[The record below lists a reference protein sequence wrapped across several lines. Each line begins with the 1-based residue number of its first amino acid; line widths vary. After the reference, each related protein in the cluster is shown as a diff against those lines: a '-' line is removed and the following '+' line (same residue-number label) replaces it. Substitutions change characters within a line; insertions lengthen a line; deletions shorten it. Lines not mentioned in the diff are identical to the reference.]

1 MANPTKRNGRQAQP
15 CTMVIFGGAGD
26 LTRRLLVPAIYNLA
40 RDKRLPKQFNLVG
53 MARTDLDSDA
63 FKDELTKSLKSF
75 AKAKVDNAVWDAIV
89 AEMSYVQGNFDDDEA
104 YKRLAKQLATVQPD
118 GGKAEGSKVAGNIL
132 FYLATAPEF
141 FGGIVDRLAKAGLM
155 QEAEGAW
162 RRVIVEKPFGT
173 DLESAK
179 ALNDELLSVLNETQI
194 YRIDHYLGKE
204 TVQNIMVFRFGN
216 GIFEPLWN
224 RDHIDHV
231 QITVAETVGVE
242 QRGGFYEK
250 TGALRDMVPNHIS
263 QLVAL
268 TAMEVP
274 TSFDADAVRSEKV
287 KVMDS
292 LRPFTPEMALHDTVR
307 GQYEAGNLGDKAV
320 PGYRQEPDVDPQ
332 SDTETY
338 VALKMQID
346 NWRWAGVPFYVR
358 TGKRLRRRM
367 SEIAIQF
374 KRAPIAVFRDTP
386 IEDTTPNQLVLRIQ
400 PDEGISLQFGAK
412 IPGPELEIGGVK
424 MDFQYK
430 DYFNSEPATGYETLI
445 LDCMIGDPT
454 LFQRADNIES
464 GWRAVQPILDA
475 WSERRPR
482 GFPNYE
488 AGTQGPRSADELLAR
503 DGRVWRK
510 I

>member
-26 LTRRLLVPAIYNLA
+26 LTRRLLIPALYNLA
-40 RDKRLPKQFNLVG
+40 RDKRLPKPFNLVG
-53 MARTDLDSDA
+53 MARTDLDSGS
-63 FKDELTKSLKSF
+63 FRDELSKSLKSF
-75 AKAKVDNAVWDAIV
+75 AAGKVDSEVWDPIV
-89 AEMSYVQGNFDDDEA
+89 AGMSYVQGNFDDDDA
-104 YKRLAKQLATVQPD
+104 YQRLTKHLAEVQPE
-118 GGKAEGSKVAGNIL
+118 GGKAEGAKVAGNVL

-141 FGGIVDRLAKAGLM
+141 FGGIVERLAKAGLM

-173 DLESAK
+173 DLDSAK
-179 ALNDELLSVLNETQI
+179 ALNEELLSVLNEHQI

-224 RDHIDHV
+224 RDQIDHV

-292 LRPFTPEMALHDTVR
+292 LRPFTPDMALHDTVR
-307 GQYEAGNLGDKAV
+307 GQYEAGSMGGKSV
-320 PGYRQEPDVDPQ
+320 PGYREEPDVDPQ

-424 MDFQYK
+424 MNFQYK
-430 DYFNSEPATGYETLI
+430 DYFNSAPATGYETLI

-454 LFQRADNIES
+454 LFQRADNVES

-475 WSERRPR
+475 WAERRPR

-488 AGTQGPRSADELLAR
+488 AGSQGPRSADELLAR

>member
-26 LTRRLLVPAIYNLA
+26 LTRRLLIPALYNLA
-40 RDKRLPKQFNLVG
+40 RDKRLPKPFNLVG
-53 MARTDLDSDA
+53 MARTDLTTDS
-63 FKDELTKSLKSF
+63 FRDELTKSLKNF
-75 AKAKVDNAVWDAIV
+75 ASNKVDNTVWDAIV
-89 AEMSYVQGNFDDDEA
+89 AGMSYIQGNFDDDEA
-104 YKRLAKQLATVQPD
+104 YHGLAKQLAEVQPE
-118 GGKAEGSKVAGNIL
+118 GGKAEGSEVAGNVL

-141 FGGIVDRLAKAGLM
+141 FGGIVERLSKAGLM

-179 ALNDELLSVLNETQI
+179 ALNEKLLSVLNENQI

-292 LRPFTPEMALHDTVR
+292 LRPFTPDMALHDTVR

-320 PGYRQEPDVDPQ
+320 PGYREEPDVDPQ
-332 SDTETY
+332 SDTETF

-400 PDEGISLQFGAK
+400 PNEGISLQFGAK

-454 LFQRADNIES
+454 LFQRADNVES

-475 WSERRPR
+475 WAERRPR

-488 AGTQGPRSADELLAR
+488 AGSQGPRSADELLAR

>member
-26 LTRRLLVPAIYNLA
+26 LTRRLLIPALYNLA
-40 RDKRLPKQFNLVG
+40 RDKRLPKPFQLIG
-53 MARTDLDSDA
+53 MARTDLTTDS
-63 FKDELTKSLKSF
+63 FRDELSKSLKNF
-75 AKAKVDNAVWDAIV
+75 AADKVDNGAWDAIV
-89 AEMSYVQGNFDDDEA
+89 AGMSYVQGNFDDDEA
-104 YKRLAKQLATVQPD
+104 YRRLAKQLAEVQQE
-118 GGKAEGSKVAGNIL
+118 GGKAEGSKVAGNVL

-141 FGGIVDRLAKAGLM
+141 FGGIVERLSKAGLM

-179 ALNDELLSVLNETQI
+179 ALNEELLSVLNENQI

-242 QRGGFYEK
+242 QRGSFYEK

-292 LRPFTPEMALHDTVR
+292 LRPFTPEMALQDTVR
-307 GQYEAGNLGDKAV
+307 GQYEAGNLGDKSV
-320 PGYRQEPDVDPQ
+320 PGYREEPDVDPQ
-332 SDTETY
+332 SDTETF

-374 KRAPIAVFRDTP
+374 KRAPIALFRDTP

-424 MDFQYK
+424 MNFQYK
-430 DYFNSEPATGYETLI
+430 DYFNSAPATGYETLI

-454 LFQRADNIES
+454 LFQRADNVES

-488 AGTQGPRSADELLAR
+488 AGSQGPRSADELLAR

>member
-26 LTRRLLVPAIYNLA
+26 LTRRLLIPALYNLA
-40 RDKRLPKQFNLVG
+40 RDKRLPKPFNLVG
-53 MARTDLDSDA
+53 MARTDLTTDS
-63 FKDELTKSLKSF
+63 FRDELTKSLKNF
-75 AKAKVDNAVWDAIV
+75 ASNKVDNTVWDAIV
-89 AEMSYVQGNFDDDEA
+89 AGMSYIQGNFDDDEA
-104 YKRLAKQLATVQPD
+104 YHGLAKQLAEVQPE
-118 GGKAEGSKVAGNIL
+118 GGKAEGSEVARNVL

-141 FGGIVDRLAKAGLM
+141 FGGIVERLSKAGLM

-179 ALNDELLSVLNETQI
+179 ALNEKLLSVLNENQI

-292 LRPFTPEMALHDTVR
+292 LRPFTPDMALHDTVR

-320 PGYRQEPDVDPQ
+320 PGYREEPDVDPQ
-332 SDTETY
+332 SDTETF

-400 PDEGISLQFGAK
+400 PNEGISLQFGAK

-454 LFQRADNIES
+454 LFQRADNVES

-475 WSERRPR
+475 WAERRPR

-488 AGTQGPRSADELLAR
+488 AGSQGPRSADELLAR